1 MLWIACELLVHS
13 CFYFILWNILYLLV
27 GNHFNVEATGLLI
40 GKYTSGVVEADNM
53 RSGIVVWSCSNGK
66 TNELIY
72 LLHLRFFT
80 K

>member
-1 MLWIACELLVHS
+1 MHS

-53 RSGIVVWSCSNGK
+53 RSGIVVWSCLNG
-66 TNELIY
+66 
-72 LLHLRFFT
+72 
-80 K
+80 